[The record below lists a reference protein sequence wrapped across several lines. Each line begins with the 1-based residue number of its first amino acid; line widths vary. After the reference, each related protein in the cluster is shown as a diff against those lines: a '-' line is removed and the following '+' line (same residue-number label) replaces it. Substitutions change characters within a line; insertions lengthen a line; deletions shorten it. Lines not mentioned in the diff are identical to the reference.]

1 LSKKTY
7 EKDKIISTRS
17 LGAVAAVL
25 LVIGVFIIIAY
36 PYIGISMIFIGIG
49 SLIYT
54 IKSQRGTIETLAEE
68 DFVDYL
74 RTRVKK
80 NKGIAIWYDIEEDV
94 SLYKAKARYLLTGNT
109 GKADGVFLAR
119 IAAVMTPQWDVVTMI
134 FDFEDWVTKSNIVD
148 VVKSAERYMLE
159 KKLKFAFVIVNGR
172 GFERPA
178 KDVTLDVRTREIGL
192 VLTDSKRK
200 IVVRADTWLSKQI
213 LKMIKL
219 KDFKT
224 LTTKRE
230 FEFD

>member
-1 LSKKTY
+1 MSKKTY
-7 EKDKIISTRS
+7 EKDKIISAKT
-17 LGAVAAVL
+17 LGAIAAVL
-25 LVIGVFIIIAY
+25 LVIGVFITVSF

-54 IKSQRGTIETLAEE
+54 MRTQRGTIETLAKE

-80 NKGIAIWYDIEEDV
+80 NKGIAIWYDIQEDV

-134 FDFEDWVTKSNIVD
+134 FDFKDWVTKSNIVD
-148 VVKSAERYMLE
+148 VIKSAERYMLE
-159 KKLKFAFVIVNGR
+159 KKLKFIFIIVNGR

-178 KDVTLDVRTREIGL
+178 KDVTLDVKTREIGL
-192 VLTDSKRK
+192 VLTDPKRK

-230 FEFD
+230 MEFD

>member
-1 LSKKTY
+1 MSKKTY
-7 EKDKIISTRS
+7 EKDKIISAKT
-17 LGAVAAVL
+17 LGGIAAVL
-25 LVIGVFIIIAY
+25 LVIGVFITVSF

-54 IKSQRGTIETLAEE
+54 MRTQRGTIETLAKE

-80 NKGIAIWYDIEEDV
+80 NKGIAIWYDIQEDV

-134 FDFEDWVTKSNIVD
+134 FDFKDWVTKSNIVD
-148 VVKSAERYMLE
+148 VIKSAERYMLE
-159 KKLKFAFVIVNGR
+159 KKLKFIFIIVNGR

-178 KDVTLDVRTREIGL
+178 KDVTLDVKTREIGL
-192 VLTDSKRK
+192 VLTDPKRK

-230 FEFD
+230 MEFD

>member
-17 LGAVAAVL
+17 LGGIAAVL
-25 LVIGVFIIIAY
+25 LVIGIFIILAY

-54 IKSQRGTIETLAEE
+54 MRAQKSTIETLSKE

-80 NKGIAIWYDIEEDV
+80 NKGIAIWYDIQEDV
-94 SLYKAKARYLLTGNT
+94 SLYKVKAKYILTGNT

-134 FDFEDWVTKSNIVD
+134 FDFKDWVTKSNIVD

-159 KKLKFAFVIVNGR
+159 KKLKFVFVIVNGR

-178 KDVTLDVRTREIGL
+178 KDVTLDIKTREIGL
-192 VLTDSKRK
+192 VLTDPKRK

-230 FEFD
+230 MEFD